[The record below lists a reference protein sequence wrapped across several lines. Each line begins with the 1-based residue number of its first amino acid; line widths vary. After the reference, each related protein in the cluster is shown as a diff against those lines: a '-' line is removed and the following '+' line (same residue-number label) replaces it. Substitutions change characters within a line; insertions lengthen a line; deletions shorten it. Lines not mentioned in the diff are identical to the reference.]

1 MGCGLPL
8 DALGLL
14 VLAAALHAGWNLIVK
29 RAGGDQ
35 TFTWLAVLVGATLFM
50 PLILVGEGLSQRAV
64 PYLLASA
71 ALEVTYFLALTR
83 AYRLGDFSLVYP
95 IARGSAPAFLAIW
108 ATTLLGEDLSRGG
121 LLGLAVLV
129 SGLMVVGSGL
139 WFTRGA
145 GSGIDPRAIVAALL
159 VALCISGYTAIDGA
173 AVQFSPPGPYTAAV
187 MLLTSIATTPFILV
201 RNRRMG
207 ASVRTVWQA
216 QWPRICLVGVLTMT
230 TYIMVLLAYT
240 RAQVA
245 YAGAVR
251 EISVVFAA
259 IVGWRFL
266 GEPFGMYRTAGAAL
280 IFCGTLI
287 IAVAG

>member
-1 MGCGLPL
+1 MPA

-14 VLAAALHAGWNLIVK
+14 FVAAALHAGWNLIVK

-35 TFTWLAVLVGATLFM
+35 IFTWLAVVVGATCFF
-50 PLILVGEGLSQRAV
+50 PLIFIGSGLSWRVA
-64 PYLLASA
+64 PYILASA
-71 ALEVTYFLALTR
+71 AFEMAYFLALTR

-108 ATTLLGEDLSRGG
+108 AVTLLGEDLSAGG

-129 SGLMVVGSGL
+129 LGLLVVGSGL
-139 WFTRGA
+139 WLTRGV
-145 GSGIDPRAIVAALL
+145 GSGIDPRAVVAALT
-159 VALCISGYTAIDGA
+159 VALCISAYTAVDGA
-173 AVQFSPPGPYTAAV
+173 AVQFTSPGPYTAAV
-187 MLLTSIATTPFILV
+187 MALTCAGTTPFILA
-201 RNRRMG
+201 RTRRDGSSIG
-207 ASVRTVWQA
+207 AVWRA
-216 QWPRICLVGVLTMT
+216 NWPKICLVGILTMT
-230 TYIMVLLAYT
+230 TYLLVLLAYT

-266 GEPFGMYRTAGAAL
+266 GEPFGVYRTAGAAL
-280 IFCGTLI
+280 IFAGTLI
-287 IAVAG
+287 IAIGG